1 MSLAQE
7 PLAKERLRERIRK
20 EWNAPAL
27 VAAYRKWDK
36 EESAWG
42 REATG
47 VIVQRANLRPGMN
60 VLDLA
65 SGHGEP
71 SLAIARAVGPEGHV
85 TATDTAAGLLT
96 IAKAKANRMRLRNM
110 TFQRADGH
118 ELPFPDGTFD
128 RVTCKWGVMYFAD
141 HPKALRESNRVLKA
155 GGRATYLAW
164 GRSKQ
169 PVRPPSSDP
178 EVSSPFTFSEP
189 GSLSAALRDAG
200 FTGVEEEQLTVS
212 LVFPGT
218 PQRCWEWFQEMSA
231 PFEPANQGIVR
242 IEDAGREQRERA
254 LVQVRAGFEKGYDGK
269 QVTLPGVIVVASGN
283 R

>member
-1 MSLAQE
+1 LMS
-7 PLAKERLRERIRK
+7 LAKERLKERISK

-42 REATG
+42 REATE
-47 VIVQRANLRPGMN
+47 VIVQRANLEPGMT

-71 SLAIARAVGPEGHV
+71 SLALAQAVGPEGHV
-85 TATDTAAGLLT
+85 TATDTASGLLT

-110 TFQRADGH
+110 TFRRADGH
-118 ELPFPDGTFD
+118 DLPFPDCTFD

-141 HPKALRESNRVLKA
+141 CQQALQESLRVLKP
-155 GGRATYLAW
+155 GGRATFLAW
-164 GRSKQ
+164 GRSQKQ
-169 PVRPPSSDP
+169 AQPQLSEPTI
-178 EVSSPFTFSEP
+178 SSPFTFSEP
-189 GSLSAALRDAG
+189 GSLTTALGEAG
-200 FTGVEEEQLTVS
+200 YTSVEEEQMAIA

-218 PQRCWEWFQEMSA
+218 PERCWEWFVEMSA
-231 PFEPANQGIVR
+231 PFEPANPVSKGAVR
-242 IEDAGREQRERA
+242 IEDVEQEQRKRA
-254 LVQVRAGFEKGYDGK
+254 LGQVRVGFEKSYDGK
-269 QVTLPGVIVVASGN
+269 QVTLPGVIVVASGS